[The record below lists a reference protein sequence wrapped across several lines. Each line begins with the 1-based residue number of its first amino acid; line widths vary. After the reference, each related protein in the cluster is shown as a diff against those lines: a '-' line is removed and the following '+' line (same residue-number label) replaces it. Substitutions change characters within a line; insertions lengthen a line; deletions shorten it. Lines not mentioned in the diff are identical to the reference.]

1 MYGFAASAG
10 LPYEKIL
17 KKFHFFCRSKF
28 TFMVLYYQ
36 DVNSKLILFL
46 NIKGYG
52 LGEKLKKRTQKMS

>member
-10 LPYEKIL
+10 LPYEKYV
-17 KKFHFFCRSKF
+17 KKLHFFGRSKF
-28 TFMVLYYQ
+28 TFLVLYYQ
-36 DVNSKLILFL
+36 DVHSTQILFL